1 MNIIRRLSG
10 LSLEKKVIIFT
21 AVIFILLGI
30 GLFLKGEFIR
40 ELIKR
45 YGLIGLFLSS
55 LVGSTI
61 FLFFSVESL
70 FPFLLTSGIEPIS
83 VIGVATIG
91 SVIGTWINYGLG
103 LVGSGFIRQKY
114 DHHKINRAR
123 KIMNRYGWVGLF
135 VVIAMPLPIPIPVDP
150 ITVIPGI
157 TRMNFI
163 EFTIV
168 VITGKLVK
176 YVFWVAI
183 FMGIING
190 FF

>member
-1 MNIIRRLSG
+1 MNIIKKLSE
-10 LSLEKKVIIFT
+10 LSLEKKVILFT
-21 AVIFILLGI
+21 VIVFILLGI
-30 GLFLKGEFIR
+30 GLFLKGEFIK
-40 ELIKR
+40 ELINR

-61 FLFFSVESL
+61 FLFFSVEGL

-83 VIGVATIG
+83 VIGVATLG

-103 LVGSGFIRQKY
+103 FIGSGFIKQRY
-114 DHHKINRAR
+114 DHHKIDRAQ
-123 KIMNRYGWVGLF
+123 KIMNRYGWMGLF
-135 VVIAMPLPIPIPVDP
+135 LVIAMPLPIPIPVDP

-157 TRMNFI
+157 ARMNFI

-168 VITGKLVK
+168 VVAGKLLR
-176 YVFWVAI
+176 YVLWVAI

>member
-1 MNIIRRLSG
+1 MNLIRRLSG
-10 LSLEKKVIIFT
+10 LSLEKKMIIFT
-21 AVIFILLGI
+21 VLLFILLGI

-40 ELIKR
+40 ELIEG
-45 YGLIGLFLSS
+45 YGLIGLFSAS

-70 FPFLLTSGIEPIS
+70 FPFLLTSGIEPIP
-83 VIGVATIG
+83 VIGIATIG

-103 LVGSGFIRQKY
+103 FIGSGFIKQRY
-114 DHHKINRAR
+114 DHHRMDHAR
-123 KIMNRYGWVGLF
+123 KIMNKYGWIGLF

-157 TRMNFI
+157 ARMNFI

-168 VITGKLVK
+168 VIAGKLVK
-176 YVFWVAI
+176 YAIWVAI
-183 FMGIING
+183 FIGIING
-190 FF
+190 FS